1 MGKELGYGIA
11 KFYQK
16 VRGEFVFIA
25 TDQDVMDFGLGFDV
39 KKRVVQIYMRH
50 AELTNVVGGT
60 QASETIKNKS
70 RPTAIVI
77 NEDPDHEDSDDYD
90 PESSSSED
98 ESDVDFHDSDYNLSD
113 DDNLVET
120 IPVYGSTYLSSGY
133 SSSDE
138 EGGSSKRVRKKYK
151 LFNEQTDMDNPQ
163 FLVGMEFKN
172 HSLFRDAVK
181 EHGIKNAD
189 KVFRVK
195 THVDTHTCTRSYHVP
210 WVSTRWICNKYTDR
224 IRSNPTWPVKSL
236 AQTIEKE
243 WTCKVSMPRV
253 FRAKK
258 RALDLI
264 EGTTNEQFGML
275 YAYVEEVMSSNPG
288 TRVVIKAMPV
298 VGSENLVKFK
308 RPVIGIDG
316 AISKGPME
324 AFYSLMLMQTMV
336 VYGVV
341 EKEKKKTW
349 LWFLQLVGED
359 LDIVNSHAWTF
370 MSDKQKGLI
379 DAVSE
384 LFPNASHRFCVRH
397 LYNNFKGNFKG
408 LVLKDIL
415 WKASRATSIPAFR
428 NAKEEMK
435 KADLNAYKRLCERP
449 PINWSRSHFSTFP
462 KCDILLNNLSES
474 FNSAILIARDQSIIS
489 MLERI
494 RHILTE
500 MVVKRR
506 RQWRNAWVTF
516 APKYTSWRW
525 DLDGNP
531 CIHAVAAYNLFDQ
544 EPLDHVHQCYS
555 KATYLKTYDNMLAP
569 LNGKEL
575 WTTSLTQ
582 VMLSPDVCRRVGRP
596 KKARRREPEE
606 EATVPPDPSVQETA
620 NATMG
625 SGIKLPKTKPKS
637 ASKLTVKRQMN
648 KTKHNQVEQ
657 NKGLTLSQPQY
668 QVDDP
673 VPS

>member
-1 MGKELGYGIA
+1 MGKELGYDVA

-39 KKRVVQIYMRH
+39 KKRVVQIYMKH
-50 AELTNVVGGT
+50 VELTNVVGVT

-70 RPTAIVI
+70 RPTPIVI

-120 IPVYGSTYLSSGY
+120 IPERNVQSEGMKLSNKPEIDQSYKETLKKLANIDGDSDSGS
-133 SSSDE
+133 
-138 EGGSSKRVRKKYK
+138 
-151 LFNEQTDMDNPQ
+151 
-163 FLVGMEFKN
+163 
-172 HSLFRDAVK
+172 RDAVK
-181 EHGIKNAD
+181 EHGIKNGKVINFLKSDRSKVRTVCKGGKRSSCPWVIYAAYVLAD
-189 KVFRVK
+189 KVFKVK
-195 THVDTHTCTRSYHVP
+195 TYDDTHTCTRSYHVP
-210 WVSTRWICNKYTDR
+210 WVRTRWICNKYTDR
-224 IRSNPTWPVKSL
+224 IRSNPTWPIKSP
-236 AQTIEKE
+236 AQTIKKK

-258 RALDLI
+258 RALNSL
-264 EGTTNEQFGML
+264 GC
-275 YAYVEEVMSSNPG
+275 YAYAEEVISSNPG
-288 TRVVIKAMPV
+288 TRVVIKAKPV
-298 VGSENLVKFK
+298 VGSEN
-308 RPVIGIDG
+308 
-316 AISKGPME
+316 
-324 AFYSLMLMQTMV
+324 
-336 VYGVV
+336 
-341 EKEKKKTW
+341 
-349 LWFLQLVGED
+349 QLVGED
-359 LDIVNSHAWTF
+359 LGIVNSHAWTF

-415 WKASRATSIPAFR
+415 RKAARATSIPAFR
-428 NAKEEMK
+428 NAMEEMK
-435 KADLNAYKRLCERP
+435 KADLNAYKWLYGRP
-449 PINWSRSHFSTFP
+449 P
-462 KCDILLNNLSES
+462 KCDILLNDLCGS

-494 RHILTE
+494 RYILTE

-506 RQWRNAWVTF
+506 EAMEKCMGDICPKIYKLVEKMKGHVGEWVTTYTGNN
-516 APKYTSWRW
+516 KYEVSG
-525 DLDGNP
+525 LGG
-531 CIHAVAAYNLFDQ
+531 LGDQ
-544 EPLDHVHQCYS
+544 
-555 KATYLKTYDNMLAP
+555 
-569 LNGKEL
+569 
-575 WTTSLTQ
+575 
-582 VMLSPDVCRRVGRP
+582 
-596 KKARRREPEE
+596 KKARRRQPEE
-606 EATVPPDPSVQETA
+606 EATVPPDPTKLGRKGTKMACSKCGVQGH
-620 NATMG
+620 NKR
-625 SGIKLPKTKPKS
+625 SCKTKEPVREQS
-637 ASKLTVKRQMN
+637 APVDEMAEQSARGTSRVVRRQMN

-657 NKGLTLSQPQY
+657 NKGLTLSQPQS